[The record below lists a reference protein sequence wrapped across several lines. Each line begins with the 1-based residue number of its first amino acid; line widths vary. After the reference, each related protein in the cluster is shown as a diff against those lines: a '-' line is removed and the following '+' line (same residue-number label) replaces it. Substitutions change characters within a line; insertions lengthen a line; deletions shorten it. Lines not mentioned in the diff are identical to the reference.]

1 MNKRENQFDEDLEN
15 DPTIYF
21 YAMSFV
27 GKPYKWGGTGPIGF
41 DCSGLVIEI
50 LKSAGVL
57 PNAYDN
63 NAQGLF
69 NHFTD
74 SDNGSFCSYPRFG
87 GIAFYG
93 KSKNCITHVAFCID
107 SRVIE
112 AGGGGSR
119 TITPEDAERQGAM
132 VRVRPYNY
140 RKDLQSIIVPE
151 GAFFL

>member
-1 MNKRENQFDEDLEN
+1 MKDSHQFDEDMEN

-27 GKPYKWGGTGPIGF
+27 GKPYKWGGTGAVGF

-57 PNAYDN
+57 PNVYDN
-63 NAQGLF
+63 TAQGLF
-69 NHFTD
+69 NYFTD
-74 SDNGSFCSYPRFG
+74 DSNGVFCSVPRFG

-93 KSKNCITHVAFCID
+93 KSKNNISHVAFCID

-112 AGGGGSR
+112 AGGGGRR
-119 TITPEDAERQGAM
+119 TITPEDADSQGAL
-132 VRVRPYNY
+132 VRIRPYNY
-140 RKDLQSIIVPE
+140 RKDLRSIILPK
-151 GAFFL
+151 GAFFI